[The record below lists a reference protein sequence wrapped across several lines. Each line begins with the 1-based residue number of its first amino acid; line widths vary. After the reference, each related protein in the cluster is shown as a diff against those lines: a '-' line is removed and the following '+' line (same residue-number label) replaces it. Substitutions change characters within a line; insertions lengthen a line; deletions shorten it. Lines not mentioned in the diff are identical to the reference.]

1 MPPNPI
7 PKIKGQKVETLL
19 EKIGIRY
26 FSKLSKQLDYD
37 ATIHL
42 KNIPSDKVL
51 QVVAN
56 NITLNTVII
65 AFLVGALTT
74 VPAVLF
80 ETYYRNSFATLHY
93 YLWLSL
99 ITVVLLVIEV
109 GILYWLGMRS
119 TYTLAQITGYEGEHE
134 NELPPEY
141 DIKNMMVRSALE
153 LSDPTIEYL
162 GINPHKYVSKKWI
175 FITAILYKAKIVL
188 SSILIKFILQKIA
201 SRYGVR
207 MGFVWVSIPVTAIWD
222 AIVMYHVIKDA
233 RLRLFGYHL
242 SKYIIDEVLTDEVM
256 SSYSPHTQ
264 EGAIRAVS
272 TMMVLAKSY
281 HPNNIILL
289 IRLSQNFDISEAK
302 DYDELDK
309 FLQHLQNSSK
319 EEKMFL
325 KTLVS
330 ITAVFD
336 GKLTKTEKT
345 ALVQIFDTEE
355 QEYLNFTKKLQF
367 LLLNNRLH
375 ESARLCKEKIL
386 LSSQVH

>member
-1 MPPNPI
+1 MPKNPT
-7 PKIKGQKVETLL
+7 PKIKGQKVDTLL

-26 FSKLSKQLDYD
+26 FSQLSKKLDYD

-56 NITLNTVII
+56 NVTLNTVII

-80 ETYYRNSFATLHY
+80 EIYYREYFTTFDY
-93 YLWLSL
+93 YLWLSA

-119 TYTLAQITGYEGEHE
+119 TYTLAKITGYEGESD

-153 LSDPTIEYL
+153 LDDPAIEYL
-162 GINPHKYVSKKWI
+162 GINPRKNVSKKWI
-175 FITAILYKAKIVL
+175 FMTAILYKAKIVL
-188 SSILIKFILQKIA
+188 SSILIKFILQKVA

-207 MGFVWVSIPVTAIWD
+207 VGFVWVSIPVTAVWD
-222 AIVMYHVIKDA
+222 AIVMYKVIKDA

-256 SSYSPHTQ
+256 NSYSSHTR

-302 DYDELDK
+302 DYDALDK
-309 FLQHLQNSSK
+309 FLEHLEEASK
-319 EEKMFL
+319 EEKAFL
-325 KTLVS
+325 KNLVG

-336 GKLTKTEKT
+336 AKLTRDEKI
-345 ALVQIFDTEE
+345 ALVKIFDNEE
-355 QEYLNFTKKLQF
+355 QEYMHFTKKLQS

-375 ESARLCKEKIL
+375 ESARLCKERL
-386 LSSQVH
+386 G